1 MKLWSIRKYINEDK
15 VGVKQEGTNKP
26 VIPSSTIL
34 FGKSSNIEHIPIM
47 RSISCCIN
55 NILVGSLVFGIFLK
69 NERERWIYRKKMKDS
84 SKIKKA
90 PSTKK
95 TKKFKIKK
103 EPTVK
108 D

>member
-1 MKLWSIRKYINEDK
+1 MNEDK
-15 VGVKQEGTNKP
+15 VGVKQESTNKS
-26 VIPSSTIL
+26 VIPSSSIL
-34 FGKSSNIEHIPIM
+34 FCISSNIWHIPIM

-95 TKKFKIKK
+95 QKIQNQKR
-103 EPTVK
+103 TNSWRLI
-108 D
+108 

>member
-1 MKLWSIRKYINEDK
+1 MNEDK
-15 VGVKQEGTNKP
+15 VGVKQESTNKS
-26 VIPSSTIL
+26 VIPSHSIL
-34 FGKSSNIEHIPIM
+34 FCISSNIWHIPIM

-84 SKIKKA
+84 SKIKKE

-95 TKKFKIKK
+95 TKKFKNKK
-103 EPTVK
+103 ESTVE

>member
-15 VGVKQEGTNKP
+15 VGVKQEGTNKS
-26 VIPSSTIL
+26 VIPYPCI
-34 FGKSSNIEHIPIM
+34 SSNIEHIPIM
-47 RSISCCIN
+47 RSISYCIN

-84 SKIKKA
+84 SKIKKE

-95 TKKFKIKK
+95 N
-103 EPTVK
+103 
-108 D
+108 

>member
-1 MKLWSIRKYINEDK
+1 MNEDK
-15 VGVKQEGTNKP
+15 VGVKQESTNKS
-26 VIPSSTIL
+26 VIPSSSIL
-34 FGKSSNIEHIPIM
+34 FCISSNIWHIPIM

-90 PSTKK
+90 PNTKK
-95 TKKFKIKK
+95 TKKSKIKN
-103 EPTVK
+103 EPTVE

>member
-1 MKLWSIRKYINEDK
+1 MKLWSISKYIYENK
-15 VGVKQEGTNKP
+15 VGVKQEGTNKS
-26 VIPSSTIL
+26 VIPYHCIL
-34 FGKSSNIEHIPIM
+34 FSVSSNIEHIRIM

-55 NILVGSLVFGIFLK
+55 NILVGGLVFGIFLK

-84 SKIKKA
+84 SKIKKE

-95 TKKFKIKK
+95 TKKFKNKK
-103 EPTVK
+103 EPTVE

>member
-1 MKLWSIRKYINEDK
+1 MAPKGK
-15 VGVKQEGTNKP
+15 EGIKKS
-26 VIPSSTIL
+26 VIPYPCIL
-34 FGKSSNIEHIPIM
+34 FSISPNIEHIPIM

-69 NERERWIYRKKMKDS
+69 NERERWIHKKKMKDS

-90 PSTKK
+90 SSTKK
-95 TKKFKIKK
+95 TKKSKNKK
-103 EPTVK
+103 EPTVE

>member
-1 MKLWSIRKYINEDK
+1 MNEDK
-15 VGVKQEGTNKP
+15 VGVKQESTNKS
-26 VIPSSTIL
+26 VIPSSSIL
-34 FGKSSNIEHIPIM
+34 FCISSNIWHIPIM

-69 NERERWIYRKKMKDS
+69 NERERWIHKKKMKDS

-90 PSTKK
+90 SSTKK
-95 TKKFKIKK
+95 KSKNKK
-103 EPTVK
+103 EPTVE